1 MVSGGS
7 NVNNLD
13 IMNSVHCT
21 AVHSVQVVSCAVLTP
36 TLMLVLV
43 GHLFKR
49 VGDFCPCM
57 TVGWQQFV

>member
-1 MVSGGS
+1 MEAMLTI
-7 NVNNLD
+7 N
-13 IMNSVHCT
+13 IMNSLN
-21 AVHSVQVVSCAVLTP
+21 SVQVVSSAVLPP
-36 TLMLVLV
+36 TLMFFLV